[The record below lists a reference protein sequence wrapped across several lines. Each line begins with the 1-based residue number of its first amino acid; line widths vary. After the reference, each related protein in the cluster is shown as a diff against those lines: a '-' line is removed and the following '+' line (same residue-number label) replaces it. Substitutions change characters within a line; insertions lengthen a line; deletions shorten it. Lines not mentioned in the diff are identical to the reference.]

1 VVFACTQV
9 ECDGLANDL
18 VQEGFSAVA
27 LHGALSQGLRNRR
40 LMAFRDGRVQ
50 ILVATDVA
58 ARGLDVPTITHVI
71 NYGLPM
77 KAEDYVHRIGRTG
90 RAGRSGQAI
99 TIAEFRDRRKIGEIE
114 HYTQQTLKPSVIA
127 GLEPQQRFPATERP
141 RGNFSN
147 GPDRGGR
154 SFGGGGGG
162 YAGRKPA
169 GGGFGGGYG
178 GGGGFG
184 GNRNDRGGDR
194 GQERAPF
201 QAQPGQGFND
211 RNFADRAPRRPDDRG
226 GFGGDRAGNFAPR
239 EERNFAARDDRNFG
253 ARNEG
258 FAPRPDFAA
267 RKPAFAKPGFAKPAF
282 AKPAGKVFVPRDAA
296 KKAGKF
302 VKPAR
307 D

>member
-1 VVFACTQV
+1 MAKRRKANRDEVMMIPFLDILCALIGVLILIIVVLCVAQTRQSNGRTPEEESLARKFAELTQMLKTAEQESAPLKTRLAELTATQAEARAREARLTELRKHLEMSGAEAKTNKEQATVLQKQV
-9 ECDGLANDL
+9 ENQVSQIEAIIRQVTPMAKEIEALKKELELRKKKPDDKPLPVL
-18 VQEGFSAVA
+18 VQ
-27 LHGALSQGLRNRR
+27 
-40 LMAFRDGRVQ
+40 
-50 ILVATDVA
+50 
-58 ARGLDVPTITHVI
+58 P
-71 NYGLPM
+71 
-77 KAEDYVHRIGRTG
+77 
-90 RAGRSGQAI
+90 SG
-99 TIAEFRDRRKIGEIE
+99 
-114 HYTQQTLKPSVIA
+114 S
-127 GLEPQQRFPATERP
+127 
-141 RGNFSN
+141 
-147 GPDRGGR
+147 
-154 SFGGGGGG
+154 
-162 YAGRKPA
+162 
-169 GGGFGGGYG
+169 
-178 GGGGFG
+178 GFG

-194 GQERAPF
+194 GQARAPF

-226 GFGGDRAGNFAPR
+226 GFGGDRGGNFAPR

-267 RKPAFAKPGFAKPAF
+267 RKPAFAKPGFAKPGF

>member
-1 VVFACTQV
+1 
-9 ECDGLANDL
+9 
-18 VQEGFSAVA
+18 
-27 LHGALSQGLRNRR
+27 
-40 LMAFRDGRVQ
+40 VQ

-77 KAEDYVHRIGRTG
+77 KAEDYTHRIGRTG

-114 HYTQQTLKPSVIA
+114 QFTHQTFKPSIVV
-127 GLEPQQRFPATERP
+127 GLEPQQRAPAAERP

-162 YAGRKPA
+162 FAGRKPV
-169 GGGFGGGYG
+169 GGGF

-184 GNRNDRGGDR
+184 GNRNDRGND
-194 GQERAPF
+194 RAPF
-201 QAQPGQGFND
+201 QAPQGNGFGD
-211 RNFADRAPRRPDDRG
+211 RNFADRAPRRPDDRN
-226 GFGGDRAGNFAPR
+226 FGGGGQGGHGSNFGGGGNFGGGNGGQGGNFGGGGNFAPR
-239 EERNFAARDDRNFG
+239 EERSFAPREERNFG

-267 RKPAFAKPGFAKPAF
+267 RKPGGF

-302 VKPAR
+302 SKPAR

>member
-1 VVFACTQV
+1 
-9 ECDGLANDL
+9 
-18 VQEGFSAVA
+18 
-27 LHGALSQGLRNRR
+27 
-40 LMAFRDGRVQ
+40 M
-50 ILVATDVA
+50 
-58 ARGLDVPTITHVI
+58 
-71 NYGLPM
+71 
-77 KAEDYVHRIGRTG
+77 
-90 RAGRSGQAI
+90 
-99 TIAEFRDRRKIGEIE
+99 
-114 HYTQQTLKPSVIA
+114 IA

-154 SFGGGGGG
+154 SFGGGAGG

-169 GGGFGGGYG
+169 GGGYGGGGGGG

-211 RNFADRAPRRPDDRG
+211 RNFADRAPRRPDDRV
-226 GFGGDRAGNFAPR
+226 GFGGDRGGNYAPR
-239 EERNFAARDDRNFG
+239 EERNFAPRDDRNFG

-267 RKPAFAKPGFAKPAF
+267 RKPGFAR
-282 AKPAGKVFVPRDAA
+282 PAGKVFVPRDAA
-296 KKAGKF
+296 KKGGKF
-302 VKPAR
+302 SKPAR
-307 D
+307 DLPFPEG